1 MNPLCS
7 GQCFAFSFLERA
19 QERKRGINC
28 VVVIGER
35 ERGQMGE
42 REKGAGKAG
51 KGHADGKSK

>member
-1 MNPLCS
+1 MCS